1 MRSTPRK
8 PGDPVTRVDVV
19 DVLLVEDDDGD
30 ALMIEEIFEEHR
42 IPNRL
47 HRVHNGV
54 EAMEF
59 LRRDGGHRDA
69 PRPALVL
76 LDLNMPRMNGHE
88 VLDAVKRDGDLKRIP
103 VVVFT
108 TSNADE
114 DVTRCYHSMAN
125 AYVAKPAD
133 YDGFGATVHTIDRFF
148 CSVAQRPA

>member
-1 MRSTPRK
+1 MSS
-8 PGDPVTRVDVV
+8 PVETV

-30 ALMIEEIFEEHR
+30 ALMIEEIFEQHR

-47 HRVHNGV
+47 HRVHDGV

-59 LRRDGGHRDA
+59 LRRSGNHSDA

-88 VLDAVKRDGDLKRIP
+88 VLDAVKRDQDLKRIP
-103 VVVFT
+103 VVVLT

-114 DVTRCYHSMAN
+114 DVVRSYDSMAN

-133 YDGFGATVHTIDRFF
+133 YDGFGTTVHTIDHFF
-148 CSVAQRPA
+148 CSVARRPA